1 MITRGQSLADQV
13 RKGLL
18 DWIQTN
24 QMGQNGKALP
34 SETEFAEMFSTSR
47 ATVREAL
54 ARLERERL
62 IIRRH
67 GAGTF
72 ISPSFHK
79 LSNTLNELD
88 DPLTLIQ
95 RQGAST
101 VVEKL
106 GYTLSPVSEDTANI
120 LAINPGDLAAHLQLR
135 YLVDTVPAAVLEA
148 VIPVLELYVA
158 NANLPPFSGL
168 ARFASEV
175 SGWNATH
182 TIANIQAIAATEHIA
197 SLAQIDVGHP
207 ILMMKELYLTD
218 LGQPAFHS
226 TLYILS
232 NKAELNLL
240 RNSDQSTN
248 QIVIW

>member
-1 MITRGQSLADQV
+1 MITRSQSLADQV
-13 RKGLL
+13 HRGLL

-24 QMGQNGKALP
+24 QIGQNGKALP

-79 LSNTLNELD
+79 LSNTINELD
-88 DPLTLIQ
+88 DPLALIQ

-106 GYTLSPVSEDTANI
+106 GHSLGSVSEDIANVLKI
-120 LAINPGDLAAHLQLR
+120 TPGTLAVHLQLR
-135 YLVDTVPAAVLEA
+135 YLVDTVPAAGLEA
-148 VIPVLELYVA
+148 VIPVLELYA
-158 NANLPPFSGL
+158 NNTNLPHFSGL

-175 SGWNATH
+175 SGWSATH
-182 TIANIQAIAATEHIA
+182 TITNIQAVAAMEPIA
-197 SLAQIDVGHP
+197 SLLKMDAGHP

-218 LGQPAFHS
+218 LGQPAFQS
-226 TLYILS
+226 TIYFLS
-232 NKAELNLL
+232 NKVELNLL
-240 RNSDQSTN
+240 RNSSQSMN
-248 QIVIW
+248 QIMIW

>member
-1 MITRGQSLADQV
+1 MITRSQSLADQV
-13 RKGLL
+13 HKGLL

-24 QMGQNGKALP
+24 QKGQNGRALP

-95 RQGAST
+95 RQGASA

-106 GYTLSPVSEDTANI
+106 GYSLGPVSEDAANV
-120 LAINPGDLAAHLQLR
+120 LQINSGDLAVHLQLR
-135 YLVDTVPAAVLEA
+135 YLVDTVPTGVLEA
-148 VIPVLELYVA
+148 VIPALELYVDL
-158 NANLPPFSGL
+158 ANLPPFSGL
-168 ARFASEV
+168 ARFSLEV
-175 SGWNATH
+175 SGWYATH
-182 TIANIQAIAATEHIA
+182 TITNIQAIAATELVA
-197 SLAQIDVGHP
+197 NLLQTSVGQP

-218 LGQPAFHS
+218 LGQPAFQS
-226 TLYILS
+226 TLYFLS
-232 NKAELNLL
+232 NKVELNLL

>member
-95 RQGAST
+95 RQGVAA

-106 GYTLSPVSEDTANI
+106 GHFLGPVSEEAATV
-120 LAINPGDLAAHLQLR
+120 LEINLGDLAVHLQLR
-135 YLVDTVPAAVLEA
+135 YLVDTVPTAALEA
-148 VIPVLELYVA
+148 VIPVLEFYVD
-158 NANLPPFSGL
+158 NTNLPPFSGL

-182 TIANIQAIAATEHIA
+182 TIANIQATAATEHAA
-197 SLAQIDVGHP
+197 SLLQIDVGHP

-218 LGQPAFHS
+218 LGQPAFQS
-226 TLYILS
+226 TLYFLS
-232 NKAELNLL
+232 NKVELNLL